1 MDASYPSM
9 VAHYLY
15 KVGLIHGHAKI
26 QYTMLSMVSRS
37 SFFFQ
42 VLTAKGLNK
51 QWQNLPVGIFEIMQG
66 YMKYGATFNVS
77 FPSDENAPPLLTG
90 CDRSRVQNSR
100 KIYIASVQDATIYC
114 TIIKYYGQTL
124 YLCRGTIILVR

>member
-37 SFFFQ
+37 FFFQ
-42 VLTAKGLNK
+42 VLKAKGLNK

-77 FPSDENAPPLLTG
+77 LLSDENVSSH
-90 CDRSRVQNSR
+90 C
-100 KIYIASVQDATIYC
+100 
-114 TIIKYYGQTL
+114 
-124 YLCRGTIILVR
+124 